1 MLLFRNFAGVC
12 TNATAPSVSSIN
24 RILRNRAAE
33 RVANEFARTAAYGLY
48 PPHPYGGFSWH
59 PAAAAAA
66 ASTSGTSPHFWS
78 PAMSAGAALT
88 AMPAVNHTTSTI
100 STNNTNRAISPS
112 SGSHD
117 TLESPDDSRHIDSDY
132 LDDDDEPKFR
142 RNRTTFT
149 PEQLEELEKEFDKSH
164 YPCVSTRERL
174 SSRTSLSEARVQV
187 RITKNLDI
195 EEISYMYVYIILH
208 ENMFFLFLPH
218 FNRYGS
224 LTEEQSGVD
233 TSE

>member
-1 MLLFRNFAGVC
+1 MGLLNVFFYSSVSFCFILSIISGVC

-33 RVANEFARTAAYGLY
+33 RVASEFARTAAYGLY

-66 ASTSGTSPHFWS
+66 TAPTHFWPTAATAPTLTTLPQSMASSPTVLSTSS
-78 PAMSAGAALT
+78 
-88 AMPAVNHTTSTI
+88 
-100 STNNTNRAISPS
+100 NRAISPG

-117 TLESPDDSRHIDSDY
+117 TLESPDDNRHIDSDY

-142 RNRTTFT
+142 RNRTTFS

-187 RITKNLDI
+187 RFYF
-195 EEISYMYVYIILH
+195 SH
-208 ENMFFLFLPH
+208 FFTYLS
-218 FNRYGS
+218 FN
-224 LTEEQSGVD
+224 
-233 TSE
+233 